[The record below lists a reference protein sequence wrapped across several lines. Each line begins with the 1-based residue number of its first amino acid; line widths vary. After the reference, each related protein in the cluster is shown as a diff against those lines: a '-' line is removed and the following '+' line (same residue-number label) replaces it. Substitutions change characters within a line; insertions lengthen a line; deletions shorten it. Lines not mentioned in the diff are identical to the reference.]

1 MTDLS
6 SAPRVGR
13 PRSEAAASHE
23 AILDAVH
30 EMLKEKPARELTMD
44 AVAKRAKVGKPTLYK
59 WWPSKAA
66 LVMAVFHERLSGR
79 LEAVPTSTVEAALR
93 ARVQSLIVEFNG
105 LFGKVMGDLIG
116 EGQSDPAVLRELYE
130 QHIRL
135 RRASTVA
142 LIEQGKAR
150 GEFAAG
156 VDAEL
161 LVDAVFGPIYYR
173 LLLRSAPLTEQYG
186 NQLID
191 LILLGARNTRKR
203 VKAD

>member
-1 MTDLS
+1 MTDPS
-6 SAPRVGR
+6 STPRVGR
-13 PRSEAAASHE
+13 PRSEAAESHE

-66 LVMAVFHERLSGR
+66 LVMAVFHERLSRR
-79 LEAVPTSTVEAALR
+79 LEALPTSTVEAALR

-105 LFGKVMGDLIG
+105 LFGKVMGDLIA
-116 EGQSDPAVLRELYE
+116 EGQSNPAVLRELYE

-135 RRASTVA
+135 RRVSTVA
-142 LIEQGKAR
+142 LIEQGKAA
-150 GEFAAG
+150 GELPAS

-161 LVDAVFGPIYYR
+161 LVDAIFGPIYYR
-173 LLLRSAPLTEQYG
+173 LLLRSAPLTKQYG
-186 NQLID
+186 NKLVD
-191 LILLGARNTRKR
+191 LILSGARNTSKR
-203 VKAD
+203 VKAG

>member
-1 MTDLS
+1 MTTPS
-6 SAPRVGR
+6 STPRVGR
-13 PRSEAAASHE
+13 PRSEAAESHE

-66 LVMAVFHERLSGR
+66 LVLAVFQERLSGR

-105 LFGKVMGDLIG
+105 LFGKVMGDLIA

-135 RRASTVA
+135 RRVSVESLLQVWMRSYLSMPSSVRSTIGSCCA
-142 LIEQGKAR
+142 L
-150 GEFAAG
+150 
-156 VDAEL
+156 
-161 LVDAVFGPIYYR
+161 R
-173 LLLRSAPLTEQYG
+173 L
-186 NQLID
+186 
-191 LILLGARNTRKR
+191 
-203 VKAD
+203 